1 VARDTLLDYFDGL
14 AAIRAP
20 YLVYDDGFRVR
31 SHSYATV
38 AAAAR
43 GFAARLAAAG
53 LGKGDHAVVWSENRP
68 EWIVAFWGCVRA
80 GVVVVPIDARTSAAF
95 VGRVT
100 DLVHARLLV
109 VGDDVTA
116 PAAPGLPVWRLGD
129 LDWRDGQPPAVTIS
143 RDDVAEVVF
152 TSGATDEPKG
162 VVITHRNV
170 LANVVPIEREIDK
183 YRRWARPVLPL
194 RLLNLLP
201 LSHLFGQALAAFIPP
216 LLPAT
221 VVFIRGQHPAD
232 VVATIR
238 RRRISALVCVPKML
252 ELLRGH
258 VLRTVPGAGEA
269 PRPGRW
275 MRRWWQYRRL
285 HDRFGWTFWSV
296 VVGGAPLDPELEA
309 FWASRAIA
317 VIQGY
322 GLTETA
328 PIVTLSH
335 PFKIRS
341 GSVGT
346 PIAGVEVRLAPD
358 GEILVRGENVARGYL
373 GGPARDGRDG
383 WLHTGDLGAIGEG
396 GQVYIR
402 GRKKDVIVAADGTN
416 VYPEDVER
424 TLERIAGVRE
434 AAAVGVTSG
443 AGERVHVALVVDP
456 GVDPARVV
464 AEANRRLESH
474 QTIQRAHLWPQ
485 PALPRTEG
493 TGKLKRA
500 AVREWVRSGAAPDA
514 VQASTDPLIALVEQ
528 HTRRTGVTGATT
540 FDAVGLSSL
549 ERVELLA
556 AIEDAFDTRL
566 DEHAFAAA
574 RDVAELRA
582 LVDAAVAQGGGAPM
596 AGSSSG
602 TQAPLADD
610 DMPRWNRRA
619 AARGVR
625 RLLLGGLVLP
635 LTRAFAWV
643 RVSGRSHFD
652 AVSGPV
658 ILASNHQSYID
669 TAVILA
675 ALPRQWRY
683 RLAPA
688 MAKEFFT
695 AHFYPDGQS
704 WLRRAGSGA
713 VYRLAAL
720 TFAAFPLPQRHPGA
734 QRTIRHMGELLDDGY
749 AILLFPEG
757 EITDTGAIG
766 RFRPGIGLIA
776 QRLGAAVMPVRI
788 AGVDRV
794 LHRRW
799 KMARPGRV
807 TVSFGPPLRPAGDDY
822 GAIAHQVEAAVRAL
836 PPGDAVSAAP
846 DRAGEVRA

>member
-20 YLVYDDGFRVR
+20 YLVHDDGFRVR
-31 SHSYATV
+31 SHSYAEV

-95 VGRVT
+95 VARVAG
-100 DLVHARLLV
+100 LVHARLLV
-109 VGDDVTA
+109 VGDDMAV
-116 PAAPGLPVWRLGD
+116 PPAPGMPVWRLGE
-129 LDWRDGQPPAVTIS
+129 LDWQDGAAPQVTIV

-162 VVITHRNV
+162 VVITHANI

-221 VVFIRGQHPAD
+221 VVFIRGQHPAE

-252 ELLRGH
+252 DVLRGH
-258 VLRTVPGAGEA
+258 VLRTVPGAGDA

-285 HDRFGWTFWSV
+285 HDRLGWTFWSV
-296 VVGGAPLDPELEA
+296 VVGGAPLDPDLEG
-309 FWASRAIA
+309 FWASRAFA

-335 PFKIRS
+335 PFKIRR

-346 PIAGVEVRLAPD
+346 PIAGVEVTLAAD

-373 GGPARDGRDG
+373 GGPARDGADG
-383 WLHTGDLGAIGEG
+383 WLHTGDLGAIGDG

-416 VYPEDVER
+416 VYPDDIER
-424 TLERIAGVRE
+424 ALERIAGVRE
-434 AAAVGVTSG
+434 AAAVGVSSG
-443 AGERVHVALVVDP
+443 AGERVHVALVLDP
-456 GVDPARVV
+456 GIDPGRVV

-493 TGKLKRA
+493 TGKLKRTV
-500 AVREWVRSGAAPDA
+500 VREWVRGGSAPDA
-514 VQASTDPLIALVEQ
+514 VQASTDRLIALVQQ
-528 HTRRTGVTGATT
+528 HTRRSGVTAATT
-540 FDAVGLSSL
+540 FDEVGISSL

-556 AIEDAFDTRL
+556 AIEDAFGARL
-566 DEHAFAAA
+566 DEHAFAAV
-574 RDVAELRA
+574 RDVGQLRA
-582 LVDAAVAQGGGAPM
+582 LVDAAVGDRGAAGPEAAEAGDVPM
-596 AGSSSG
+596 A
-602 TQAPLADD
+602 TDE
-610 DMPRWNRRA
+610 MPRWNRSA
-619 AARGVR
+619 AARAVR
-625 RLLLGGLVLP
+625 RLLLEALVLP
-635 LTRAFAWV
+635 LTRVFAWA
-643 RVSGRSHFD
+643 RVDGRQHLD

-658 ILASNHQSYID
+658 VLASNHQSYID

-675 ALPRQWRY
+675 ALPRRWRS
-683 RLAPA
+683 RVAPA
-688 MAKEFFT
+688 MAKEFFA
-695 AHFYPDGQS
+695 AHFYPEGQS
-704 WLRRAGSGA
+704 WLRRVGSGA

-720 TFAAFPLPQRHPGA
+720 AFAAFPLPQRHPGA
-734 QRTIRHMGELLDDGY
+734 HRTIRHMGELLDDGY

-757 EITDTGAIG
+757 EITDSGAIAA
-766 RFRPGIGLIA
+766 FRPGIGLIA
-776 QRLGAAVMPVRI
+776 PRLGATVVPVRI
-788 AGVDRV
+788 DGVDRV

-799 KMARPGRV
+799 KLPRPGRV
-807 TVSFGPPLRPAGDDY
+807 TVTFGAPLRPVGTDY
-822 GAIAHQVEAAVRAL
+822 AAIAREVEAAVRAL
-836 PPGDAVSAAP
+836 PPGDPQPSAA
-846 DRAGEVRA
+846 AGVGEVRA